1 MNITLLKTAGANA
14 TGSGAASN
22 FGFAQSVYVVARGA
36 NDIVTSSTGGS
47 IHLHSNQ
54 AIVINKD
61 RAETL
66 YAGANTT
73 FFTPI
78 GYPRG

>member
-14 TGSGAASN
+14 TGSSDASN
-22 FGFAQSVYVVARGA
+22 FGFAQSVYVVARA
-36 NDIVTSSTGGS
+36 NDIITSSTGAS
-47 IHLHSNQ
+47 LHMHAAQ